1 MTNKKIPMICQITE
15 RVDESI
21 DEINIVDYLCYGNI
35 TKEEIEELENLN
47 IKNFS
52 VEEVN
57 INNKNNLIS
66 SDLNELNLLGLN
78 NVMSQ
83 FSLSNFLTASIF
95 ELDKIEKQTCY
106 NYQFNFNLSGKIKGN
121 FNSDVNRDVKVN
133 INEIGKLEICS
144 INIRIDKTG
153 YLDCNINLREY
164 SNLNLN
170 IFF

>member
-57 INNKNNLIS
+57 INNKNNLIP

-95 ELDKIEKQTCY
+95 ELDKIEKQTSY
-106 NYQFNFNLSGKIKGN
+106 NYQFNFNLSGEIKGN
-121 FNSDVNRDVKVN
+121 LNSDVNRDVKVN